1 MANYIILGKECAF
14 PSLPFTLL
22 DDYGPI
28 QRTHMVIWRPYTDC
42 GNLYLRMHLNMLEE
56 IKAIDR
62 LRQFDL
68 AGGVSGALFDYEEFS
83 TRLLQDYDN
92 YLRILCGTNY
102 RLLCPYR
109 ILLRKEKED
118 ELARMAKMDD
128 DLIEIYRERASKSG
142 PRLRNLVNES
152 LNISKEIVQ
161 LSTPTLE
168 NNNGTYGRPNCANP
182 SASC

>member
-1 MANYIILGKECAF
+1 MANFIILGKECSF

-22 DDYGPI
+22 EDYGPI
-28 QRTHMVIWRPYTDC
+28 QRTHMVIWRSYTDG

-92 YLRILCGTNY
+92 YLRILCGTKY

-118 ELARMAKMDD
+118 ELAKMAKMDD
-128 DLIEIYRERASKSG
+128 ALIEIYRQRSEHSG
-142 PRLRNLVNES
+142 NRMRSLVNES
-152 LNISKEIVQ
+152 LSISKEITQ
-161 LSTPTLE
+161 QASIILD
-168 NNNGTYGRPNCANP
+168 NNNGNYGRPNCANP
-182 SASC
+182 STSC